1 MRRVLPWVL
10 TTCVL
15 GLLLAPLAHPG
26 ILATRDMLVPARLPL
41 THVMLV
47 LVGPAR
53 ALPQDF
59 VLSIFS
65 WLYDASIITRL
76 LLVGVGLCVGVFLCR
91 VAGPLAAVAA
101 LASPFVI
108 LRLAQGHW
116 SLVLAAWLLPYLV
129 LARGQDTRWRL
140 AVMVAALSPSG
151 AVLTGIPAILARPR
165 QWWFVVLTWLPWLV
179 PSLLSPAATT
189 SHTGVFAARSLL
201 GPDLWQRLLSA
212 ATGAGLWNAQIS
224 GHWPQ
229 ALFYALGLG
238 SVLLVAGSA
247 RRIPLRWLLLGATGL
262 VGQLLPLW
270 ELPFAGLLR
279 DSQKLSLWW
288 WLLIVLALASLPPK
302 FIGRTPGAGR
312 THLDLAN
319 SRTAHTRISRYGRA
333 YTSRTH
339 YGLVNYALAIAAA
352 LALLLPAQPTL
363 KELTPL
369 PAPPA
374 IAAPGRAFHP
384 DWTTI
389 ATYHGRTVVNP
400 YSKQLDLLL
409 DDSLTVSGE
418 VVDAPNPTWVRAQ
431 EILAAAH
438 KNPDELS
445 GAHRAELYSLG
456 IDTLITGP
464 STDPTI
470 TPLGPARPLP
480 RTPIVLLAL
489 WLAAALVATAH
500 PGLHTC
506 YRRARSKMARNCSPV
521 DSQENSRARR

>member
-41 THVMLV
+41 THAALG
-47 LVGPAR
+47 LGGPAR

-65 WLYDASIITRL
+65 LLLDASIITRL
-76 LLVGVGLCVGVFLCR
+76 LLVTVGLCAGMFLCR
-91 VAGPLAAVAA
+91 AAGPLAAVAA

-140 AVMVAALSPSG
+140 AVLVAALSPSG

-165 QWWFVVLTWLPWLV
+165 QWWFVILTWLPWLV

-201 GPDLWQRLLSA
+201 GPDPWQRLLSA

-229 ALFYALGLG
+229 SLLYFLGLG
-238 SVLLVAGSA
+238 SILLVAGSA
-247 RRIPLRWLLLGATGL
+247 RRVPLRWLLLGAAGL

-288 WLLIVLALASLPPK
+288 WLLLVLALASLPPR
-302 FIGRTPGAGR
+302 FTAHTPGASIAHFG
-312 THLDLAN
+312 LAN
-319 SRTAHTRISRYGRA
+319 SGAAH
-333 YTSRTH
+333 TSRTH

-374 IAAPGRAFHP
+374 IATPGRAFHP

-418 VVDAPNPTWVRAQ
+418 IVDAPNPTWVRAQ

-438 KNPDELS
+438 NNPDALTS
-445 GAHRAELYSLG
+445 ANRAELYSLG

-489 WLAAALVATAH
+489 WLAATLALIAH

-506 YRRARSKMARNCSPV
+506 YRRARSRIARNCSPV